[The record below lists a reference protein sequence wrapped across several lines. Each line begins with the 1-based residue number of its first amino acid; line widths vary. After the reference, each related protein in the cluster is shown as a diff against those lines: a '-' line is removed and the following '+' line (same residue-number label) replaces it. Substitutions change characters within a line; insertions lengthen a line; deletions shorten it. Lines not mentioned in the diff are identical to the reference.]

1 MDQNTMTHY
10 MQLLAT
16 NQPWNLIIFMAIPVI
31 FAETLTVTEFFVIF
45 NNLTGGFVR
54 KLNKFCGIFSGI
66 YFTGIFI
73 YLVTQVIP
81 TIQWRGGV
89 DFLAVWF
96 YLSGV
101 IFLAGIALLE
111 LNIIGK
117 NKTENE
123 KRKLHFILVSGFLV
137 VAHIAMI
144 LGMLNPQLFANVG
157 EPMKMH

>member
-1 MDQNTMTHY
+1 METMTHY

-31 FAETLTVTEFFVIF
+31 FAETLTVTEFIVIF
-45 NNLTGGFVR
+45 NNLTSGFVR
-54 KLNKFCGIFSGI
+54 KLNKFCGTFVGI
-66 YFTGIFI
+66 YFTGVFL
-73 YLVTQVIP
+73 YLVTQVVP
-81 TIQWRGGV
+81 TIKWRGAV

-101 IFLAGIALLE
+101 IFLGGISLLE
-111 LNIIGK
+111 LNLIGK
-117 NKTENE
+117 KKSEQE

-144 LGMLNPQLFANVG
+144 LGMVNPQIFANIAM
-157 EPMKMH
+157 PM